1 MPAVL
6 AMGVAPGQLRHT
18 RGNAD
23 RSGTVGAVEGYS
35 GCRQPVEIGGPHKPV
50 AITAGETHSMLV
62 GLYEDDVG
70 TFRHGLGSIACGCSA
85 PALQTGPQQRH
96 RSDEHTSEL
105 Q

>member
-70 TFRHGLGSIACGCSA
+70 TFRHGLG
-85 PALQTGPQQRH
+85 

-105 Q
+105 QSLMRISYAYFCLTN